1 MIAVATIDSEP
12 VPLVLLSHV
21 QNDPIMEPIVAV
33 AGTPIIVSSAHP
45 SHLQEI
51 ITEEAAVTA
60 ELVRFSPCHHI
71 QEIAEEPAVVESA
84 SVDSVAETVRVLPSA
99 HSQSMDT
106 EELRCVEQTMAIV
119 PYVRPTPFFFPFHI
133 RVFFR
138 IEDPVALEPILLAP
152 APELVPFILRSHI
165 QEIINTEESEEK
177 TLVPIHQHV

>member
-1 MIAVATIDSEP
+1 MIAVTTFDSEP

-60 ELVRFSPCHHI
+60 EPVRFSPCHHI
-71 QEIAEEPAVVESA
+71 QEIAEEPTVVESA

-106 EELRCVEQTMAIV
+106 EELRCVEQTMDIV